1 MTSDLVT
8 ANIKGVTQ
16 CRMYNLH
23 SGWQDD
29 VSITS
34 MVTSRVAAVRRLA
47 ACEKQFVIQ
56 MQTGVT
62 NYVIALRHADVISRN
77 DHDTLF
83 INLETV
89 NPCSVPYKT
98 RKLTC
103 QCN

>member
-1 MTSDLVT
+1 VT
-8 ANIKGVTQ
+8 
-16 CRMYNLH
+16 M
-23 SGWQDD
+23 
-29 VSITS
+29 
-34 MVTSRVAAVRRLA
+34 TSRVAAVRRLA

-89 NPCSVPYKT
+89 NFYSLSCRTKPDVM
-98 RKLTC
+98 C
-103 QCN
+103 QY